1 MRAYLLTRARHGD
14 DELFVLLSD
23 EIFRTAAGAAVGVLF
38 LDFNEEL
45 FGWLQCQAN
54 LAGSGVPALIG
65 KVIVR
70 RYAKT
75 RLKILMKVVM
85 RATVVGPCLK
95 SASQFAK
102 EKFLLICFPRATPLF
117 AKSANEH
124 SRISSQRVVAEIQ
137 RGDHARQS
145 CLNAR

>member
-54 LAGSGVPALIG
+54 LAGWPVHWRRSFFTSSGVRLTSSILEIFSPASPDCI
-65 KVIVR
+65 
-70 RYAKT
+70 
-75 RLKILMKVVM
+75 IL
-85 RATVVGPCLK
+85 
-95 SASQFAK
+95 
-102 EKFLLICFPRATPLF
+102 
-117 AKSANEH
+117 
-124 SRISSQRVVAEIQ
+124 
-137 RGDHARQS
+137 
-145 CLNAR
+145 

>member
-54 LAGSGVPALIG
+54 LAGWPVHWRRGLFHVFRRKINKLNLGDFLSG
-65 KVIVR
+65 
-70 RYAKT
+70 
-75 RLKILMKVVM
+75 
-85 RATVVGPCLK
+85 
-95 SASQFAK
+95 
-102 EKFLLICFPRATPLF
+102 FPRLHHLVKLEGRWVRALCV
-117 AKSANEH
+117 KE
-124 SRISSQRVVAEIQ
+124 
-137 RGDHARQS
+137 
-145 CLNAR
+145 